1 MFDCWQ
7 ILPPVSYVLLTA
19 TKYIS
24 CLSVIRKLVSQLHG
38 VQLELVVVG
47 DLAARHCR
55 SVSYVV
61 RCNFRGFMCSDLTA
75 VNLYCKSE
83 SKYLARPSEV
93 IATLYGQPGQI
104 KPFNG
109 NYIFW

>member
-47 DLAARHCR
+47 DLLAVRQFRMLSDVTLEALC
-55 SVSYVV
+55 VV
-61 RCNFRGFMCSDLTA
+61 
-75 VNLYCKSE
+75 
-83 SKYLARPSEV
+83 
-93 IATLYGQPGQI
+93 I
-104 KPFNG
+104 
-109 NYIFW
+109 